1 MGKNFRTTKRLF
13 ACAFLFVMALYASAT
28 GQEGDVIMIDGE
40 RWNLLG
46 KPIDHDSV
54 LYHRL
59 LEVLPKDRSINTAN
73 WDGYRGYWNI
83 KDNRLCLD
91 HIEIELYD
99 KDKKRLHVE
108 NIPEADIR
116 RVFGKYYQQKEI
128 VATWF
133 TAEIRAAKGNT
144 LYYVHSG
151 YYRNLEYE
159 QLLTIKQGKV
169 TNRQE
174 YHNRVVLSYGFSL
187 SDIKDETEIKRLF
200 PLHTQNYPELAGVKR
215 ISISIGN
222 IRLDARGNLVDC
234 DVRVTPLGQTNK
246 KKENIQGLAQE
257 MKTLLKKIRPW
268 KTLYINGEYVSTLNH
283 DSITF
288 AYDLDSPSAF
298 TVTRDTLTIDKELQ
312 NVKQYEFEQP
322 MMIDWLTRYHDRWF
336 FLSYRSDH
344 RLHLFALDDR
354 GNLVKDL
361 LVPRPP
367 YSYHEV
373 RCMFVRN
380 DSLILKRNSD
390 FIGDYFELRQYEDSI
405 SFGKKPVRTPA
416 DIYDY
421 YLDTIS
427 WSIRDNVLADDLYYE
442 DDRFQ
447 VNSYNIG
454 EWGMFNMFKD
464 KQTGLRHV
472 FNCNIV
478 GNDSTLDG
486 INKQYE
492 EYAHRVLKL
501 GNRYYLFGKRGIS
514 MIEHPEQGKTY
525 GGERYTQ
532 MCWSGYTKPHLLSE
546 LDESEILNAFV
557 WNEKIYLITKSD
569 EGIYLNSYKD
579 NNIVPMMQLC
589 AGDYRTRER
598 PTQTGNKEQHQA
610 VATIYDKNTREP
622 IYIDVQGNNIRITY
636 IKNYRIKS

>member
-13 ACAFLFVMALYASAT
+13 ACAFLFVMALCASAT

-40 RWNLLG
+40 WWNLLG
-46 KPIDHDSV
+46 KPIDSDSA

-59 LEVLPKDRSINTAN
+59 KAVLPKDRSISTAN

-99 KDKKRLHVE
+99 KDKKRSHVE

-169 TNRQE
+169 TNRQT
-174 YHNRVVLSYGFSL
+174 YHNRVVVKDGFSF
-187 SDIKDETEIKRLF
+187 DNINQEEIRRHF
-200 PLHTQNYPELAGVKR
+200 PLHTQNYPELAGVGR
-215 ISISIGN
+215 LIISVSKIQ
-222 IRLDARGNLVDC
+222 LDEKGNLLDC
-234 DVRVTPLGQTNK
+234 NVKVTHRDMKGSI
-246 KKENIQGLAQE
+246 EGLAQE
-257 MKTLLKKIRPW
+257 MKTLLKQIRPW
-268 KTLYINGEYVSTLNH
+268 KTLYINGEYVSTIYH
-283 DSITF
+283 ESITLP
-288 AYDLDSPSAF
+288 YVLDKKSTSVSGF
-298 TVTRDTLTIDKELQ
+298 NITRDTLTIAKELQ
-312 NVKQYEFEQP
+312 KVKQYEPDKP
-322 MMIDWLTRYHDRWF
+322 MMIEWLTRYHDRWF

-344 RLHLFALDDR
+344 RLHLTALDAR
-354 GNLVKDL
+354 GNVVKDL

-390 FIGDYFELRQYEDSI
+390 FIADYFQLREYEDSL

-416 DIYDY
+416 DIHDY

-427 WSIRDNVLADDLYYE
+427 WSIRDKVLADDLYYE

-454 EWGMFNMFKD
+454 EWGIFNMFKD

-472 FNCNIV
+472 FRCNIV

-486 INKQYE
+486 INKQCE

-501 GNRYYLFGKRGIS
+501 GNRYYLFGRCGIL

-525 GGERYTQ
+525 GGERYTL
-532 MCWSGYTKPHLLSE
+532 MERSGYTKPHLLSE
-546 LDESEILNAFV
+546 LDESTEILNAFV
-557 WNEKIYLITKSD
+557 WNEQIYLITKSD

-579 NNIVPMMQLC
+579 NNMEPVMQLC
-589 AGDYRTRER
+589 AGGYYTSGGSTR
-598 PTQTGNKEQHQA
+598 TGNREQHQA
-610 VATIYDKNTREP
+610 VVTIYHKNTREP
-622 IYIDVQGNNIRITY
+622 IYIDVVQSRHS
-636 IKNYRIKS
+636 R

>member
-1 MGKNFRTTKRLF
+1 MKKVVFIQLLL
-13 ACAFLFVMALYASAT
+13 CCSLYAMAT
-28 GQEGDVIMIDGE
+28 GQSGDVITIDGE
-40 RWNLLG
+40 QWNLLG
-46 KPIDHDSV
+46 KPIDRDSA
-54 LYHRL
+54 LYHGL
-59 LEVLPKDRSINTAN
+59 KAVLPKDRSINTAN
-73 WDGYRGYWNI
+73 WDGYTAYWSIRN
-83 KDNRLCLD
+83 DRLYLD
-91 HIEIELYD
+91 RIEVEMYD
-99 KDKKRLHVE
+99 KDKEYVE
-108 NIPEADIR
+108 NLPGADLR
-116 RVFGKYYQQKEI
+116 KVFSKYYQQQQI
-128 VATWF
+128 VASWVNHD
-133 TAEIRAAKGNT
+133 IRVAKGKT
-144 LYYVHSG
+144 LYYVHSD
-151 YYRNLEYE
+151 YFRNLEYE
-159 QLLTIKQGKV
+159 QILTIKQGKV
-169 TNRQE
+169 TLRKE
-174 YHNRVVLSYGFSL
+174 YHNRVVVKEGFSL
-187 SDIKDETEIKRLF
+187 DNINQEEIRRRF
-200 PLHTQNYPELAGVKR
+200 PLHIQDYPELAGVGR
-215 ISISIGN
+215 LIISISKIQ
-222 IRLDARGNLVDC
+222 LDEKGNLLDC
-234 DVRVTPLGQTNK
+234 NVKVTHRDMKGSI
-246 KKENIQGLAQE
+246 EGLAQE
-257 MKTLLKKIRPW
+257 MKTLLKQIRPW
-268 KTLYINGEYVSTLNH
+268 KTLYINGEYVSTIYH
-283 DSITF
+283 EGITF

-361 LVPRPP
+361 LVPKLP
-367 YSYHEV
+367 YAYHDV

-405 SFGKKPVRTPA
+405 SFGKKPIRTPA
-416 DIYDY
+416 DIHDY

-427 WSIRDNVLADDLYYE
+427 WSIRDRVLADDLYYE

-447 VNSYNIG
+447 VNTYDIG

-492 EYAHRVLKL
+492 EVARRVLKL

-546 LDESEILNAFV
+546 LDESQILNAFV
-557 WNEKIYLITKSD
+557 WNEQIYLITKSD

-579 NNIVPMMQLC
+579 NNIVPVMQLC

-610 VATIYDKNTREP
+610 VVTIYNATTREP
-622 IYIDVQGNNIRITY
+622 IYIDVQGNDIRITY

>member
-13 ACAFLFVMALYASAT
+13 ACAFLFVMALCASAT

-46 KPIDHDSV
+46 KPIDYDSV
-54 LYHRL
+54 LYHHL
-59 LEVLPKDRSINTAN
+59 LEVLPKDRSISTAN
-73 WDGYRGYWNI
+73 WDGYRGYWSI
-83 KDNRLCLD
+83 KNNRLCLD

-99 KDKKRLHVE
+99 KETKHSHVE
-108 NIPEADIR
+108 NIPEADMR
-116 RVFGKYYQQKEI
+116 KVFGKYYQQKEI

-144 LYYVHSG
+144 LYYVHSE
-151 YYRNLEYE
+151 YIRNLEYE
-159 QLLTIKQGKV
+159 QLLTIKQGKI

-174 YHNRVVLSYGFSL
+174 YHNRVVVKDGFSFDNKNREDL
-187 SDIKDETEIKRLF
+187 HRLF

-215 ISISIGN
+215 LIITIGN
-222 IRLDARGNLVDC
+222 VQLDEKGNFVDC
-234 DVRVTPLGQTNK
+234 YVKVTHRGKL
-246 KKENIQGLAQE
+246 KESIEGLEQE
-257 MKTLLKKIRPW
+257 MKTLLKQIRPW
-268 KTLYINGEYVSTLNH
+268 KTLYINGEYVSDHYH
-283 DSITF
+283 DSIWF
-288 AYDLDSPSAF
+288 AYDLDKKSTSPSAF

-361 LVPRPP
+361 LVPKLP
-367 YSYHEV
+367 YAYHDV
-373 RCMFVRN
+373 RCLFVRN

-405 SFGKKPVRTPA
+405 SFGKKPIRTPA
-416 DIYDY
+416 DIHDY

-427 WSIRDNVLADDLYYE
+427 WSIRDRVLADDLYYE

-447 VNSYNIG
+447 VNTYDIG
-454 EWGMFNMFKD
+454 EWGWFNMFKD
-464 KQTGLRHV
+464 KLTGLRHV
-472 FNCNIV
+472 FMCDI
-478 GNDSTLDG
+478 GDISTMEGLS
-486 INKQYE
+486 KQMTE
-492 EYAHRVLKL
+492 GARRVLKL
-501 GNRYYLFGKRGIS
+501 GNSYYLFGRRLIS
-514 MIEHPEQGKTY
+514 KIEHPEQGKAY

-532 MCWSGYTKPHLLSE
+532 MDWNRYTKPHLLSE
-546 LDESEILNAFV
+546 LDNSMILNAFV
-557 WNEKIYLITKSD
+557 WNEQIYLITKSD

-579 NNIVPMMQLC
+579 NNIVPVMQLC

-610 VATIYDKNTREP
+610 VVTIYNATTREP
-622 IYIDVQGNNIRITY
+622 IYIDVQGNDIRITY

>member
-1 MGKNFRTTKRLF
+1 MRRF
-13 ACAFLFVMALYASAT
+13 AFIQVLLCFSLCTMAT
-28 GQEGDVIMIDGE
+28 GQEGDVIMINGE

-59 LEVLPKDRSINTAN
+59 LEVLPKDRSISTAN
-73 WDGYRGYWNI
+73 WDGYRAYWSI
-83 KDNRLCLD
+83 KNNRLCLER
-91 HIEIELYD
+91 IEIELYD
-99 KDKKRLHVE
+99 KDKKCSHAE
-108 NIPEADIR
+108 NIPEADLR
-116 RVFGKYYQQKEI
+116 KVFGKYYQQKEI
-128 VATWF
+128 VASWF

-144 LYYVHSG
+144 LYYVHSD
-151 YYRNLEYE
+151 YFRNLEYE
-159 QLLTIKQGKV
+159 QLLNIKQGKIIK
-169 TNRQE
+169 RQA
-174 YHNRVVLSYGFSL
+174 YHNRVVLGYGFTF
-187 SDIKDETEIKRLF
+187 SDINDATDLKRRF

-215 ISISIGN
+215 ILITIGN
-222 IRLDARGNLVDC
+222 IRLDERGNLVDC

-246 KKENIQGLAQE
+246 KKDNIEGLAQE
-257 MKTLLKKIRPW
+257 MKTLLKKVFPW

-283 DSITF
+283 DSTSF

-361 LVPRPP
+361 LVPKLP
-367 YSYHEV
+367 YAYHDV

-405 SFGKKPVRTPA
+405 SFGKKPIRTPA
-416 DIYDY
+416 DIHDY

-427 WSIRDNVLADDLYYE
+427 WSIRDRVLADDLYDE

-447 VNSYNIG
+447 VNTYDIG
-454 EWGMFNMFKD
+454 EWGWFNMFKD

-472 FNCNIV
+472 FKCDI
-478 GNDSTLDG
+478 GDISTMEGLSTQMTEG
-486 INKQYE
+486 
-492 EYAHRVLKL
+492 ARRVLKL
-501 GNRYYLFGKRGIS
+501 GNSYYLFGRRLIS
-514 MIEHPEQGKTY
+514 KIEHPEQGKAY

-532 MCWSGYTKPHLLSE
+532 MDWNRYTKPHLLSE

-557 WNEKIYLITKSD
+557 LNEQIYLITKSD

-579 NNIVPMMQLC
+579 NNIVPVMQLC

-610 VATIYDKNTREP
+610 VVTNYNATTREP
-622 IYIDVQGNNIRITY
+622 IYIDVQGYNIKISY
-636 IKNYRIKS
+636 VKIEKLKK

>member
-1 MGKNFRTTKRLF
+1 MSSKFESIAMKVAFIQVLLCF
-13 ACAFLFVMALYASAT
+13 ALCASAT

-59 LEVLPKDRSINTAN
+59 LEVLPKDRSISTAN

-99 KDKKRLHVE
+99 KDTKRSHVE
-108 NIPEADIR
+108 NIPAADIR
-116 RVFGKYYQQKEI
+116 RVFGKYYQQKDI

-169 TNRQE
+169 TQRKE
-174 YHNRVVLSYGFSL
+174 YHNRVVVENGFSF
-187 SDIKDETEIKRLF
+187 DNINQEEIRRHF

-215 ISISIGN
+215 ILITIGN

-268 KTLYINGEYVSTLNH
+268 QTLYINGEYVSTIYH
-283 DSITF
+283 ESITF
-288 AYDLDSPSAF
+288 AYELDMKSVSASAF

-312 NVKQYEFEQP
+312 NVKQYEPDKP
-322 MMIDWLTRYHDRWF
+322 MMVEWLTRYHDRCF

-344 RLHLFALDDR
+344 RLHLTALDAR
-354 GNLVKDL
+354 GNVVKDI

-367 YSYHEV
+367 YAYHDV

-390 FIGDYFELRQYEDSI
+390 FIGDYFQLREYEDSI

-427 WSIRDNVLADDLYYE
+427 WSIRNRVLADDLYYE

-454 EWGMFNMFKD
+454 EWGIFNMFKD
-464 KQTGLRHV
+464 KQTGLRYV
-472 FNCNIV
+472 FSCNI
-478 GNDSTLDG
+478 
-486 INKQYE
+486 E

-501 GNRYYLFGKRGIS
+501 GNRYYLFGRCGIL

-525 GGERYTQ
+525 GGERYTL
-532 MCWSGYTKPHLLSE
+532 MERSGYTKPHWVSE
-546 LDESEILNAFV
+546 LDESTEILNAFI
-557 WNEKIYLITKSD
+557 WNEQIYLITKSD
-569 EGIYLNSYKD
+569 EGIYLSSYKD
-579 NNIVPMMQLC
+579 YNMEPVMQLC
-589 AGDYRTRER
+589 VGDYYAYDCATR
-598 PTQTGNKEQHQA
+598 TGNREQHQA

-622 IYIDVQGNNIRITY
+622 IYIDVQGNNIRITN
-636 IKNYRIKS
+636 ITFH

>member
-1 MGKNFRTTKRLF
+1 MKRF
-13 ACAFLFVMALYASAT
+13 AFIQVLLCFSLCTMAT
-28 GQEGDVIMIDGE
+28 GQEGDVITIDGE

-59 LEVLPKDRSINTAN
+59 LEVLPKDRSISTAN
-73 WDGYRGYWNI
+73 WDGYRAYWSIRN
-83 KDNRLCLD
+83 DRLYLD
-91 HIEIELYD
+91 RIEVEMYD
-99 KDKKRLHVE
+99 KETKRLHTE
-108 NIPEADIR
+108 NLPEADMR
-116 RVFGKYYQQKEI
+116 KVFSKYYQQQQI
-128 VATWF
+128 VASWVNHD
-133 TAEIRAAKGNT
+133 IRVAKGKT
-144 LYYVHSG
+144 LYYVHSD
-151 YYRNLEYE
+151 YFRNLEYE
-159 QLLTIKQGKV
+159 QILTIKQGKV
-169 TNRQE
+169 TLRKE
-174 YHNRVVLSYGFSL
+174 YHNRVVVKEGFSL
-187 SDIKDETEIKRLF
+187 DNINQEEIRRRF
-200 PLHTQNYPELAGVKR
+200 PLHTQNYPELAGVGR
-215 ISISIGN
+215 LIISISKIQ
-222 IRLDARGNLVDC
+222 LDEKGNLLDC
-234 DVRVTPLGQTNK
+234 NVKVTHRDMKGSI
-246 KKENIQGLAQE
+246 EGLAQE

-288 AYDLDSPSAF
+288 AYDLDYPSAF
-298 TVTRDTLTIDKELQ
+298 IVTRDTLTIDKELQ

-361 LVPRPP
+361 LVPKLP
-367 YSYHEV
+367 YAYHDV

-427 WSIRDNVLADDLYYE
+427 WSIRDKVLADDLYYE

-472 FNCNIV
+472 FSCNIV

-546 LDESEILNAFV
+546 LDKSMILNAFV
-557 WNEKIYLITKSD
+557 WNEQIYLITKSD

-579 NNIVPMMQLC
+579 NNIVPVMQLC

-610 VATIYDKNTREP
+610 VVTIYNATTREP
-622 IYIDVQGNNIRITY
+622 IYIDVQGNDIRITY

>member
-1 MGKNFRTTKRLF
+1 MFKVYSQFMSSKFESIAMKVAFIQVLLCF
-13 ACAFLFVMALYASAT
+13 ALCASAT

-73 WDGYRGYWNI
+73 WDGYRGYWSI

-99 KDKKRLHVE
+99 KDKKRSHVE
-108 NIPEADIR
+108 NIPAADMR
-116 RVFGKYYQQKEI
+116 KVFGKYYQQKEI

-169 TNRQE
+169 TNRQT
-174 YHNRVVLSYGFSL
+174 YHNRVVVKDGFSFDNKNREDL
-187 SDIKDETEIKRLF
+187 HRLF
-200 PLHTQNYPELAGVKR
+200 PPAAKRRADRSASRAG
-215 ISISIGN
+215 
-222 IRLDARGNLVDC
+222 
-234 DVRVTPLGQTNK
+234 
-246 KKENIQGLAQE
+246 
-257 MKTLLKKIRPW
+257 KTLLKQIRPW
-268 KTLYINGEYVSTLNH
+268 KTLYINGEYVSDHYH

-361 LVPRPP
+361 LVPKLP
-367 YSYHEV
+367 YAYHDV

-416 DIYDY
+416 DIHDY

-427 WSIRDNVLADDLYYE
+427 WSIRDRVLADDLYYE

-447 VNSYNIG
+447 VNTYDIG
-454 EWGMFNMFKD
+454 EWGWFNMFKD

-472 FNCNIV
+472 FKCDI
-478 GNDSTLDG
+478 GDISTMEGLS
-486 INKQYE
+486 KQMTE
-492 EYAHRVLKL
+492 GARRVLKL
-501 GNRYYLFGKRGIS
+501 GNSYYLFGRRLIS
-514 MIEHPEQGKTY
+514 KIEHPEQGKAY

-532 MCWSGYTKPHLLSE
+532 MDWNRYTRPHLLSE
-546 LDESEILNAFV
+546 LDNSMILNAFV
-557 WNEKIYLITKSD
+557 WNEQIYLITKSD

-579 NNIVPMMQLC
+579 NNIVPAMQLC

-610 VATIYDKNTREP
+610 VVTIYNATTREP
-622 IYIDVQGNNIRITY
+622 IYIDVQGNDIRITY

>member
-1 MGKNFRTTKRLF
+1 MKRF
-13 ACAFLFVMALYASAT
+13 AFIQVLLCFSLCTMAT
-28 GQEGDVIMIDGE
+28 GQEGDVITIDGE

-59 LEVLPKDRSINTAN
+59 LEVLPKDRSISTAN
-73 WDGYRGYWNI
+73 WDGYRAYWSIRN
-83 KDNRLCLD
+83 DRLYLD
-91 HIEIELYD
+91 RIEVEMYD
-99 KDKKRLHVE
+99 KETKRLHTE
-108 NIPEADIR
+108 NLPEADMR
-116 RVFGKYYQQKEI
+116 KVFSKYYQQQQI
-128 VATWF
+128 VASWVNHD
-133 TAEIRAAKGNT
+133 IRVAKGKT
-144 LYYVHSG
+144 LYYVHSD
-151 YYRNLEYE
+151 YFRNLEYE
-159 QLLTIKQGKV
+159 QILTIKQGKV
-169 TNRQE
+169 TLRKE
-174 YHNRVVLSYGFSL
+174 YHNRVVVKEGFSL
-187 SDIKDETEIKRLF
+187 DNINQEEIRRRF
-200 PLHTQNYPELAGVKR
+200 PLHTQNYPELAGVGR
-215 ISISIGN
+215 LIISISKIQ
-222 IRLDARGNLVDC
+222 LDEKGNLLDC
-234 DVRVTPLGQTNK
+234 NVKVTHRDMKGSI
-246 KKENIQGLAQE
+246 EGLAQE
-257 MKTLLKKIRPW
+257 MKTMLKQIQPW
-268 KTLYINGEYVSTLNH
+268 KTLYINGEYVSTIYH
-283 DSITF
+283 ESITF

-298 TVTRDTLTIDKELQ
+298 TVTRDTLTIDRELQ

-344 RLHLFALDDR
+344 RLHLFSLDDR

-361 LVPRPP
+361 LVPKLP
-367 YSYHEV
+367 YAYHDV

-405 SFGKKPVRTPA
+405 SFGKKPIRTPA
-416 DIYDY
+416 DIHDY

-427 WSIRDNVLADDLYYE
+427 WSIRDRVLADDLYYE

-447 VNSYNIG
+447 VNSYAIG
-454 EWGMFNMFKD
+454 EWGWFNMFKD

-472 FNCNIV
+472 FRSDLS
-478 GNDSTLDG
+478 NDSTLDSWD
-486 INKQYE
+486 KQCSE
-492 EYAHRVLKL
+492 VARRVLKL
-501 GNRYYLFGKRGIS
+501 GNRYYLFGIWRIL

-532 MCWSGYTKPHLLSE
+532 MDWNRYTKPHLLCE
-546 LDESEILNAFV
+546 LDKSMILNAFI
-557 WNEKIYLITKSD
+557 WNEQIYLITKSD

-579 NNIVPMMQLC
+579 NNIEPVMQLC

-610 VATIYDKNTREP
+610 VVNIYNATTREP
-622 IYIDVQGNNIRITY
+622 IYIDVQGNDIRITY

>member
-1 MGKNFRTTKRLF
+1 
-13 ACAFLFVMALYASAT
+13 MAWW
-28 GQEGDVIMIDGE
+28 V
-40 RWNLLG
+40 N
-46 KPIDHDSV
+46 H
-54 LYHRL
+54 
-59 LEVLPKDRSINTAN
+59 
-73 WDGYRGYWNI
+73 
-83 KDNRLCLD
+83 
-91 HIEIELYD
+91 
-99 KDKKRLHVE
+99 
-108 NIPEADIR
+108 DIR
-116 RVFGKYYQQKEI
+116 V
-128 VATWF
+128 
-133 TAEIRAAKGNT
+133 AKGKT
-144 LYYVHSG
+144 LYYVHSD
-151 YYRNLEYE
+151 YFRNLEYE
-159 QLLTIKQGKV
+159 QILTIKQGKV
-169 TNRQE
+169 TLRKE
-174 YHNRVVLSYGFSL
+174 YHNRVVVKEGFSL
-187 SDIKDETEIKRLF
+187 DNINQDEIRRRF
-200 PLHTQNYPELAGVKR
+200 PLHTHNYPELAGVGR
-215 ISISIGN
+215 LIISISKIQ
-222 IRLDARGNLVDC
+222 LDEKGNLLDC
-234 DVRVTPLGQTNK
+234 NVKVTHRDMKGSI
-246 KKENIQGLAQE
+246 EGLAQE
-257 MKTLLKKIRPW
+257 MKTMLKQIQPW
-268 KTLYINGEYVSTLNH
+268 KTLYINGEYVSTIYH
-283 DSITF
+283 ESITF

-344 RLHLFALDDR
+344 RLHLTALDAR
-354 GNLVKDL
+354 GNVVKDL
-361 LVPRPP
+361 LVPKLP
-367 YSYHEV
+367 YAYHDV

-405 SFGKKPVRTPA
+405 SFGKKPIRTPA
-416 DIYDY
+416 DIHDY

-427 WSIRDNVLADDLYYE
+427 WSIRDRVLADDLYYE

-472 FNCNIV
+472 FSCNIV

-546 LDESEILNAFV
+546 LDESQILNAFV
-557 WNEKIYLITKSD
+557 WNEQIYLITKSD

-579 NNIVPMMQLC
+579 NNIVPVMQLC
-589 AGDYRTRER
+589 VGDYYAYDCATR
-598 PTQTGNKEQHQA
+598 TGNREQHQA

-622 IYIDVQGNNIRITY
+622 IYIDVQGNNIRITN
-636 IKNYRIKS
+636 ITFH

>member
-13 ACAFLFVMALYASAT
+13 ACAFLFVMALCASAT

-73 WDGYRGYWNI
+73 WDGYRGYWSI

-99 KDKKRLHVE
+99 KDKKRSHVE
-108 NIPEADIR
+108 NIPEADMR
-116 RVFGKYYQQKEI
+116 RVFGKYYQQQDI
-128 VATWF
+128 VASWVNHD
-133 TAEIRAAKGNT
+133 IRVAKGNT

-169 TNRQE
+169 TKRQA
-174 YHNRVVLSYGFSL
+174 YHNRVVVKHGFSF
-187 SDIKDETEIKRLF
+187 DNMKNDELRRRF
-200 PLHTQNYPELAGVKR
+200 PLHTQDYPELVGVKR
-215 ISISIGN
+215 LLISISKIQ
-222 IRLDARGNLVDC
+222 LDAKGNLLDC
-234 DVRVTPLGQTNK
+234 NVKVTHRDMKGSI
-246 KKENIQGLAQE
+246 EGLAQE
-257 MKTLLKKIRPW
+257 MKMQLKQIRPW
-268 KTLYINGEYVSTLNH
+268 QTLYINGEYVSTIYH
-283 DSITF
+283 ESITF

-322 MMIDWLTRYHDRWF
+322 MMIDLLTRYHDRWF

-367 YSYHEV
+367 YSYHDV

-405 SFGKKPVRTPA
+405 SFGKKPIRTPA
-416 DIYDY
+416 DIHDY

-427 WSIRDNVLADDLYYE
+427 WSIRDRVLADDLYYE

-447 VNSYNIG
+447 VNTYDIG
-454 EWGMFNMFKD
+454 EWGWFNMFKD

-472 FNCNIV
+472 FSCNIV

-546 LDESEILNAFV
+546 LDKSMILNVFV
-557 WNEKIYLITKSD
+557 WNEQIYLITKSD

-579 NNIVPMMQLC
+579 NNMEPVMQLC
-589 AGDYRTRER
+589 AGDYYPYARATR
-598 PTQTGNKEQHQA
+598 TGNKEQHEA
-610 VATIYDKNTREP
+610 VVTVYDKTIREP
-622 IYIDVQGNNIRITY
+622 IYIDVQGNNIRITN
-636 IKNYRIKS
+636 ITFH

>member
-1 MGKNFRTTKRLF
+1 MFKVYSQFMSSKF
-13 ACAFLFVMALYASAT
+13 ESIAMKVAFIQVLLCFSLCASAT

-46 KPIDHDSV
+46 KPIEHDSV

-59 LEVLPKDRSINTAN
+59 LEVLPKDRSISTAN
-73 WDGYRGYWNI
+73 WDGYRGYWSI

-99 KDKKRLHVE
+99 KDKKRSHVE
-108 NIPEADIR
+108 NIPAADMR
-116 RVFGKYYQQKEI
+116 KVFGKYYQQKEI
-128 VATWF
+128 VASWVNHD
-133 TAEIRAAKGNT
+133 IRVAKGKT
-144 LYYVHSG
+144 LYYVHSD
-151 YYRNLEYE
+151 YFRNLEYE
-159 QLLTIKQGKV
+159 QILTIKQGKV
-169 TNRQE
+169 TQRKE
-174 YHNRVVLSYGFSL
+174 YHNRVVVENGFSF
-187 SDIKDETEIKRLF
+187 DNINQEEIRRHF
-200 PLHTQNYPELAGVKR
+200 PLHTQNYPELAGVGR
-215 ISISIGN
+215 LIISVSKIQ
-222 IRLDARGNLVDC
+222 LDEKGNLLDC
-234 DVRVTPLGQTNK
+234 NVKVTHRDMKGSI
-246 KKENIQGLAQE
+246 EGLAQE
-257 MKTLLKKIRPW
+257 MKTLLKQIRPW
-268 KTLYINGEYVSTLNH
+268 KTLYINGEYVSTIYH
-283 DSITF
+283 ESITF

-312 NVKQYEFEQP
+312 NVKQYELEQP
-322 MMIDWLTRYHDRWF
+322 MMVDLLTRYHDRWF

-344 RLHLFALDDR
+344 RLHLTALDAR
-354 GNLVKDL
+354 GNVVKDI

-367 YSYHEV
+367 YAYHDV

-390 FIGDYFELRQYEDSI
+390 FIGDYFQLREYEDSI

-427 WSIRDNVLADDLYYE
+427 WSIRNRVLADDLYYE

-454 EWGMFNMFKD
+454 EWGIFNMFKD

-472 FNCNIV
+472 FSCNI
-478 GNDSTLDG
+478 
-486 INKQYE
+486 E

-501 GNRYYLFGKRGIS
+501 GNRYYLFGRCGIL

-525 GGERYTQ
+525 GGERYTL
-532 MCWSGYTKPHLLSE
+532 MERSGYTKPHWVSE
-546 LDESEILNAFV
+546 LDESTEILNAFV
-557 WNEKIYLITKSD
+557 WNEQIYLITKSD

-579 NNIVPMMQLC
+579 NNMEPVMQLC
-589 AGDYRTRER
+589 VGDYYAYDCATR
-598 PTQTGNKEQHQA
+598 TGNREQHQA

-622 IYIDVQGNNIRITY
+622 IYIDVQGNNIRITN
-636 IKNYRIKS
+636 ITFH

>member
-1 MGKNFRTTKRLF
+1 MFKVYSQFMSSKFESIAMKVAFIQVLLCF
-13 ACAFLFVMALYASAT
+13 ALCASAT

-46 KPIDHDSV
+46 KPIEHDSV

-59 LEVLPKDRSINTAN
+59 LEVLPKDRSISTAN
-73 WDGYRGYWNI
+73 WDGYRGYWSI

-99 KDKKRLHVE
+99 KDKKRSHVE
-108 NIPEADIR
+108 NIPAADMR
-116 RVFGKYYQQKEI
+116 KVFGKYYQQKEI
-128 VATWF
+128 VASWVNHD
-133 TAEIRAAKGNT
+133 IRVAKGKT
-144 LYYVHSG
+144 LYYVHSD
-151 YYRNLEYE
+151 YFRNLEYE
-159 QLLTIKQGKV
+159 QILTIKQGKV
-169 TNRQE
+169 TQRKE
-174 YHNRVVLSYGFSL
+174 YHNRVVVENGFSF
-187 SDIKDETEIKRLF
+187 DNINQEEIRRHF
-200 PLHTQNYPELAGVKR
+200 PLHTQNYPELAGVGR
-215 ISISIGN
+215 LIISVSKIQ
-222 IRLDARGNLVDC
+222 LDEKGNLLDC
-234 DVRVTPLGQTNK
+234 NVKVTHRDMKGSI
-246 KKENIQGLAQE
+246 EGLAQE
-257 MKTLLKKIRPW
+257 MKTLLKQIRPW
-268 KTLYINGEYVSTLNH
+268 KTLYINGEYVSTIYH
-283 DSITF
+283 ESITF

-312 NVKQYEFEQP
+312 NVKQYELEQP
-322 MMIDWLTRYHDRWF
+322 MMVDLLTRYHDRWF

-344 RLHLFALDDR
+344 RLHLTALDAR
-354 GNLVKDL
+354 GNVVKDI

-367 YSYHEV
+367 YAYHDV

-390 FIGDYFELRQYEDSI
+390 FIGDYFQLREYEDSI

-427 WSIRDNVLADDLYYE
+427 WSIRNRVLADDLYYE

-454 EWGMFNMFKD
+454 EWGIFNMFKD

-472 FNCNIV
+472 FSCNI
-478 GNDSTLDG
+478 
-486 INKQYE
+486 E

-501 GNRYYLFGKRGIS
+501 GNRYYLFGRCGIL

-525 GGERYTQ
+525 GGERYTL
-532 MCWSGYTKPHLLSE
+532 MERSGYTKPHWLSE
-546 LDESEILNAFV
+546 LDESTEILNAFV
-557 WNEKIYLITKSD
+557 WNEQIYLITKSD

-579 NNIVPMMQLC
+579 NNMEPVMQLC
-589 AGDYRTRER
+589 VGDYYAYDCATR
-598 PTQTGNKEQHQA
+598 TGNREQHQA

-622 IYIDVQGNNIRITY
+622 IYIDVQGNNIRITN
-636 IKNYRIKS
+636 ITFH

>member
-13 ACAFLFVMALYASAT
+13 ACAFLFVMALCASAT

-40 RWNLLG
+40 WWNLLG
-46 KPIDHDSV
+46 KPIDSDSA

-59 LEVLPKDRSINTAN
+59 KAVLPKDRSISTAN

-99 KDKKRLHVE
+99 KDKKRSHVE

-169 TNRQE
+169 TNRQT
-174 YHNRVVLSYGFSL
+174 YHNRVVVKDGFSF
-187 SDIKDETEIKRLF
+187 DNINQEEIRRHF
-200 PLHTQNYPELAGVKR
+200 PLHTQNYPELADVKR
-215 ISISIGN
+215 LIITIGN
-222 IRLDARGNLVDC
+222 VQLDEKGNLLDC
-234 DVRVTPLGQTNK
+234 NVKVTHRDMKGSI
-246 KKENIQGLAQE
+246 EGLAQE
-257 MKTLLKKIRPW
+257 MKTLLKQIRPW
-268 KTLYINGEYVSTLNH
+268 KTLYINGEYVSTIYH
-283 DSITF
+283 ESITLP
-288 AYDLDSPSAF
+288 YVLDKKSTSVSGF
-298 TVTRDTLTIDKELQ
+298 NITRDTLTIAKELQ
-312 NVKQYEFEQP
+312 KVKQYEPDKP
-322 MMIDWLTRYHDRWF
+322 MMIEWLTRYHDRWF

-344 RLHLFALDDR
+344 RLHLTALDAR
-354 GNLVKDL
+354 GNVVKDL

-390 FIGDYFELRQYEDSI
+390 FIGDYFQLREYEDSI

-427 WSIRDNVLADDLYYE
+427 WSIRNRVLADDLYYE

-454 EWGMFNMFKD
+454 EWGIFNMFKD

-472 FNCNIV
+472 FSCNI
-478 GNDSTLDG
+478 
-486 INKQYE
+486 E

-501 GNRYYLFGKRGIS
+501 GNRYYLFGRCGIL

-525 GGERYTQ
+525 GGERYTL
-532 MCWSGYTKPHLLSE
+532 MERSGYTKPHWVSE
-546 LDESEILNAFV
+546 LDESTEILNAFV
-557 WNEKIYLITKSD
+557 WNEQIYLITKSD

-579 NNIVPMMQLC
+579 NNMEPVMQLC
-589 AGDYRTRER
+589 AGGYYTSGGSTR
-598 PTQTGNKEQHQA
+598 TGNREQHQA
-610 VATIYDKNTREP
+610 VVTIYHKNTREP
-622 IYIDVQGNNIRITY
+622 IYIDVVQSRHS
-636 IKNYRIKS
+636 R

>member
-13 ACAFLFVMALYASAT
+13 ACAFLFVMALCASAT

-54 LYHRL
+54 LYHHL
-59 LEVLPKDRSINTAN
+59 LEVLPKDRSISTAN
-73 WDGYRGYWNI
+73 WDGYRGYWSI
-83 KDNRLCLD
+83 KNNRLCLD

-99 KDKKRLHVE
+99 KDKKHSHVE
-108 NIPEADIR
+108 NIPEADMR
-116 RVFGKYYQQKEI
+116 KVFGKYYQQKEI
-128 VATWF
+128 VASWF

-144 LYYVHSG
+144 LYYVHSE
-151 YYRNLEYE
+151 YIRNLEYE
-159 QLLTIKQGKV
+159 QLLTIKQGKI
-169 TNRQE
+169 TNRQA
-174 YHNRVVLSYGFSL
+174 YHNRVVVKDGFSFDNKNREDL
-187 SDIKDETEIKRLF
+187 HRLF
-200 PLHTQNYPELAGVKR
+200 PLHTQNYPELADVKR
-215 ISISIGN
+215 LIITIGN
-222 IRLDARGNLVDC
+222 VQLDEKGNFVDC
-234 DVRVTPLGQTNK
+234 YVKVTHRGKL
-246 KKENIQGLAQE
+246 KESIEGLEQE
-257 MKTLLKKIRPW
+257 MKTLLKQIRPW
-268 KTLYINGEYVSTLNH
+268 KTLYINGEYVSDHYH
-283 DSITF
+283 DIITF

-344 RLHLFALDDR
+344 RLHLTALDAR
-354 GNLVKDL
+354 GNVVKDI

-367 YSYHEV
+367 YAYHDV

-405 SFGKKPVRTPA
+405 SFGKKPIRTPA
-416 DIYDY
+416 DIHDY

-427 WSIRDNVLADDLYYE
+427 WSIRDRVLADDLYYE

-472 FNCNIV
+472 FSCNIV

-546 LDESEILNAFV
+546 LDESQILNVFV
-557 WNEKIYLITKSD
+557 WNEQIYLITKSD

-579 NNIVPMMQLC
+579 NNIVPVMQLC
-589 AGDYRTRER
+589 VGDYYAYDCATR
-598 PTQTGNKEQHQA
+598 TGNREQHQA

-622 IYIDVQGNNIRITY
+622 IYIDVQGNNIRITN
-636 IKNYRIKS
+636 ITFH